1 MISVGERIRQLRI
14 AKGVTQE
21 ELAAA
26 LNTTKAA
33 ISRYELSQREL
44 RFSQSQA
51 IAEALGVSVFELYGF
66 PSEQQQQ
73 INSTVNALNIM
84 KEKLQQA
91 EKNSKATP
99 EQIKGARQIIAD
111 TEQYLQEQ
119 VSAAV
124 TTDAQIRSGLSQ
136 SVAEQSMAQGVA
148 MTKQSE
154 KRFNTLLQ
162 IFYRLPDDGQNRA
175 VELLSTFEKL
185 TSAGQKRAV
194 GRVKELA
201 EIPRYQQQPN
211 QE

>member
-14 AKGVTQE
+14 TKGVTQE

>member
-14 AKGVTQE
+14 TKGVTQE

-91 EKNSKATP
+91 ERNSKATP
-99 EQIKGARQIIAD
+99 EQIKGARQMIAD

-136 SVAEQSMAQGVA
+136 SVAEQSVAQGVA

-162 IFYRLPDDGQNRA
+162 IFYKLPDDGQNRA

-201 EIPRYQQQPN
+201 EIDRKSVV
-211 QE
+211 